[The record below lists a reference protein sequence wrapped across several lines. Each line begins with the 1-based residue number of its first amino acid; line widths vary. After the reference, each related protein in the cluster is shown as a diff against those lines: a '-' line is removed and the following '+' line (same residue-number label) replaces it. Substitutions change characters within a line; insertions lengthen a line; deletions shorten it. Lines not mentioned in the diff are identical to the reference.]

1 MKDDKALPEVTT
13 EGLEE
18 ADHQVS
24 VDRLGTYRL
33 SISAAAALDA
43 LVSGDELAA
52 ADADAQS
59 IIERSVMFVITPMC
73 EHFTLDDDEH
83 AKAVVEHV
91 KAGVPVIAG
100 TFNAVL
106 PKEQLKQLKELV
118 EHGKESYKRWQQ
130 KRSH

>member
-1 MKDDKALPEVTT
+1 MKDDKALPEVTA

-24 VDRLGTYRL
+24 IDRLGTYRL

-43 LVSGDELAA
+43 LVAA
-52 ADADAQS
+52 AELTAEDADAQS
-59 IIERSVMFVITPMC
+59 VIDRSVMYVITPMC
-73 EHFTLDDDEH
+73 EHFTLNEDEH

-106 PKEQLKQLKELV
+106 PAGQLEQLRELV
-118 EHGKESYKRWQQ
+118 EHGKASYARFVKRGA
-130 KRSH
+130 H